1 MIPVYVISLTRAL
14 DRRADI
20 TRRLNAAGID
30 YEIIDAVDGN
40 QLDLSTL
47 KNRLRQDKF
56 RAKYD
61 RDMKRGEIG
70 CFLSH
75 YNLWQRIVKEQTPF
89 ALVLEDDAEW
99 DDDFF
104 ATVRDVLQ
112 SKYYWNVVHLTKKP
126 NAWRINSVLETVG
139 NNRKLARYK
148 YPMGGAVAYL
158 IDLDGAKKLLPH
170 CSEITA
176 LVDAQWLNY
185 WQCNLYFYHVQP
197 SPVRNA
203 AGDSFIGAPTPEK
216 SKHQLRA
223 EMGRWRYFINANR
236 KRYARRW
243 YHWTHPP
250 KRRQR

>member
-1 MIPVYVISLTRAL
+1 MIPVYVISLTRAV

-20 TRRLNAAGID
+20 TRRLTAAGID

-40 QLDLSTL
+40 ELDLSTL
-47 KNRLRQDKF
+47 KNRLHQDKF

-99 DDDFF
+99 DDDFLQ
-104 ATVRDVLQ
+104 TVRDVLQ
-112 SKYYWNVVHLTKKP
+112 SKYYWNVVHLSKSDGVG
-126 NAWRINSVLETVG
+126 RIYSTLQTVG
-139 NNRKLARYK
+139 DNRKLARYK
-148 YPMGGAVAYL
+148 HPMGVTAAYL
-158 IDLDGAKKLLPH
+158 IDLDGAKKLLPQ
-170 CSEITA
+170 CYAITEPI
-176 LVDAQWLNY
+176 DMQWLLY
-185 WQCNLYFYHVQP
+185 WQSNVYFYHVHP
-197 SPVRNA
+197 PPA
-203 AGDSFIGAPTPEK
+203 AGADDSQIGDRPFEK

-250 KRRQR
+250 KRRRK

>member
-1 MIPVYVISLTRAL
+1 MIPVYVISLARAV

-20 TRRLNAAGID
+20 TRRLNTAGVD

-99 DDDFF
+99 EDDFF
-104 ATVRDVLQ
+104 ATVRDVVQ
-112 SKYYWNVVHLTKKP
+112 SKYYWNVVHLSKSGDTG
-126 NAWRINSVLETVG
+126 RIDSTLQTVG
-139 NNRKLARYK
+139 NNRKLARLK
-148 YPMGGAVAYL
+148 HPRKITTAYL
-158 IDLDGAKKLLPH
+158 IDLDGARKLLPY
-170 CSEITA
+170 CYEIIEPI
-176 LVDAQWLNY
+176 DAQWLNY
-185 WQCNLYFYHVQP
+185 SLYNGYFYHVQP
-197 SPVRNA
+197 PPTVGA
-203 AGDSFIGAPTPEK
+203 DDSHIGNCRHVK

-250 KRRQR
+250 KRRRK